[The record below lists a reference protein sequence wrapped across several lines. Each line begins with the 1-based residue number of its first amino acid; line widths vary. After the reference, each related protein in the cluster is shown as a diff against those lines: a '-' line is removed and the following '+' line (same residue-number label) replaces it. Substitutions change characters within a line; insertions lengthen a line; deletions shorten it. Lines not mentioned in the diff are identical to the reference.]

1 MQESRSRRVLP
12 PIGRKSKIAVD
23 RMEDRCMERNRYY
36 EEIDVGEEG
45 VSQARTI
52 TEADVVNYA
61 GVSGDFHPYH
71 TNEEFAS
78 KSDFGGRIAHGLLVL
93 SIAAALEAPENEHAF
108 LYGFESMRFVKPTM
122 LGDTIHVK
130 SEVTDK
136 SERSEEYGIV
146 TTKIDVKNQRE
157 ETVLACERQLMI
169 ERKSET

>member
-1 MQESRSRRVLP
+1 
-12 PIGRKSKIAVD
+12 
-23 RMEDRCMERNRYY
+23 
-36 EEIDVGEEG
+36 
-45 VSQARTI
+45 
-52 TEADVVNYA
+52 
-61 GVSGDFHPYH
+61 
-71 TNEEFAS
+71 
-78 KSDFGGRIAHGLLVL
+78 
-93 SIAAALEAPENEHAF
+93 
-108 LYGFESMRFVKPTM
+108 M